1 MNKKEF
7 GSKKPSAT
15 SSTAYSK
22 QAAIN
27 NVFFILLYI
36 NVRMTSYFKAIVL
49 IMTNIY
55 PLKIVLTKNTYSL
68 AKHLSLSI

>member
-55 PLKIVLTKNTYSL
+55 PLKLYSQ
-68 AKHLSLSI
+68 KIHTP